1 MYAYLVGEDERS
13 GVVKKA
19 LMALALV
26 ASLLLLVMG
35 TALPAQAQSSTTDIT
50 VNSALDNT
58 TADGKCTLRE
68 AINNANS
75 DSATSRDCATGSGAD
90 TITFNLGSSATITLG
105 STLPS
110 ITDGDGLSIDG
121 GQNQITVS
129 GNNAVRV
136 LQVGSGARL
145 DLKNL
150 TVAKGHTSGNG
161 GGIDNREG
169 GTLEVTN
176 STFSNNSASQ
186 SGGGIDNFQGTLT
199 MSNST
204 FSQNSAQNAGGGI
217 LNYKGTATFNNTIV
231 ANSTGPNC
239 SGSITDGGGNLDD
252 GTTCQFSSAS
262 KSNADDGLDDGLK
275 DNGGPTQTIALMS
288 DSAAIDAVVDDN
300 CPATD
305 QRGVSRPQGA
315 GCDIGA
321 FEVKVFTVTST
332 GDSVEEGTLR
342 AAITAANASP
352 GADAITFNIPGD
364 GPHTITPNSQLPTIT
379 DPVTIDGYTQPGA
392 SANTLATGNDAA
404 LKVVLHGSGAGFDGL
419 VISSKDTTVKGLV
432 INNFRIGVYIKG
444 AGATGNAVEGNYLGT
459 DDTGTKDLGNSNVG
473 VQVENAPGNTVGG
486 TEPAARNVISGN
498 NIHGIYIVE
507 AGATGNEVLGN
518 YIGTDA
524 TGTKDLGNTYDGVD
538 IETPDNTVGGTE
550 PGARNIISGNGQHG
564 VYINGVDAN
573 SNEVLG
579 NYIGTEATG
588 TKDLGNSQ
596 DGIQIH
602 QSKNNMVGGTEAG
615 ARNIISGNDRFG
627 IVVLNDAS
635 GNSILNNSIFA
646 NSNLGIDLVEIDSDG
661 VTPNDND
668 DPDSGPNN
676 RQNFP
681 IIESAT
687 SAGGAVTVKGKLDST
702 PHKSFVVEVFRNSAA
717 TGPDPSG
724 YGEGETL
731 VNRIHV
737 PTGANGE
744 ATFSVTDANG
754 DTNATYTATAT
765 NEGTDDTSEF
775 GPAREA
781 NTAPLATD
789 QTATTDEDKAVNVIL
804 RATDADRENLS
815 FEAVA
820 PNNGTL
826 GAITSVDCPQPTTLD
841 ERCAS
846 VTYTPNAN
854 YYGSDSFTYKVTDGQ
869 KYNDTATV
877 SISINPVNDAPGF
890 TKGADQTVN
899 EDAVAQSVSNWAT
912 NISAGPSNESG
923 QQVSFDVT
931 NNNPTLFSAAPQIA
945 PDGTL
950 TYTPAKDAYGSATV
964 SVKARDDGGTDNGGV
979 DTSTAQT
986 FTISIN
992 PVNDAPSFTPGADV
1006 SVAEDSSA
1014 YSSAWATGIS
1024 KGAANEAGQ
1033 SLTFDVTATNQTLF
1047 SAGPQISPDGKLSF
1061 TPAKDAY
1068 GSATVSVTATDNG
1081 GTADGGQDKSSTATF
1096 TITVTPV
1103 NDAPTAA
1110 VAAGGS
1116 CSTMSVS
1123 GAMNLTLA
1131 DVDST
1136 VGGLTLS
1143 ASSSNTTLVP
1153 VANVKFGGSGANRT
1167 VTITPAATKS
1177 GSANITITASDGTTK
1192 NTTEIKVVVGTDQ
1205 KETINGTGTD
1215 MIFGQNGDD
1224 TINAGDGNDLVCGG
1238 NAGGVISGGAGDDT
1252 LDGGNGN
1259 DTLRGDTGK
1268 DIVRGSA
1275 GNDTL
1280 TGGTEADSFDGGS
1293 GTDSATDYNAGE
1305 GDTRTNI
1312 P

>member
-90 TITFNLGSSATITLG
+90 TITFNLGSSATFTLG

-305 QRGVSRPQGA
+305 QRGVSRPQGT

-444 AGATGNAVEGNYLGT
+444 AGASGNKVEGNYIGT
-459 DDTGTKDLGNSNVG
+459 DATGTQDLGNTYEG
-473 VQVENAPGNTVGG
+473 VSIQAPGTTVGG
-486 TEPAARNVISGN
+486 TEPGARNVISGN
-498 NIHGIYIVE
+498 NRHGVYILG
-507 AGATGNEVLGN
+507 AGANGNEVLGN

-524 TGTKDLGNTYDGVD
+524 KGTNDLGNTADGVD
-538 IETPDNTVGGTE
+538 IETSDNTTVGGTE
-550 PGARNIISGNGQHG
+550 SGAGN
-564 VYINGVDAN
+564 V
-573 SNEVLG
+573 
-579 NYIGTEATG
+579 
-588 TKDLGNSQ
+588 
-596 DGIQIH
+596 
-602 QSKNNMVGGTEAG
+602 
-615 ARNIISGNDRFG
+615 ISGNDRFG

-986 FTISIN
+986 FTISVN